1 MEHESEVNHPQ
12 PAYITTNEPSRVT
25 PKTKTLTDLVITNS
39 VESLSH
45 SGVYPLSISDHSLIY
60 AVRKIGIP
68 RGQPRLIETRNFRH
82 FNESKFKSDLINST
96 WPLIANF
103 QNVNDA
109 WSAWKEVFIA
119 VVDKHMPCRIV
130 KIRNKPSPWL
140 NSNVK
145 QDMFKRDW
153 LKKKASKS
161 CSPEDWAAYRQQ
173 RNLANKEIRHAKKC
187 FYKKQIE
194 EASGDQRST
203 WKILNDL
210 MGKQSDSIMV
220 SELRTD
226 SATLTRSE
234 EIADFL
240 NCHFTTMGPRL
251 ASEIPKVCPLFKSGE
266 KCDANNYR
274 PISVLPSIAR
284 VFERILFEQIYRH
297 LSNNKLL
304 YSRQSGFRSL
314 HSTVSALLDMTN
326 DWCFNIDRGMV
337 NGVLFLDLKKAFD
350 TVDHKILL
358 KKLEFYG
365 FEGITLHWFQSYL
378 ADRQQ
383 VCCVNGVVSS
393 TKTISCGVPQG
404 SILGPLLFLIY
415 DNDMPKCLGYG
426 TARLFADDT
435 NLTFTSCSLPVLQNK
450 MSNDLN
456 EIAAWLNV
464 NKLTLNLLKTDF
476 MLIGSRQRIAALD
489 GNIELSLSNTDVR
502 QVESTKCLGVNID
515 KNLTWEGHLQSVKQ
529 KVSSNLRILKKVK
542 PFLNSENIDTLYRS
556 IIEPYFSYR
565 CLVWDSIGDTLSNSL
580 QRLQNRAA
588 RIVTGAAY
596 SKPSGEVFEELGWTQ
611 LNSMRQFHKA
621 IMMFKIVNGLA
632 PPYLT
637 EMFTSNNALN
647 NYGLR
652 SSNYDLELPKCRTN
666 YYKNSFA
673 FSGVKVWNA
682 LPRNLKEERSL
693 EKFKRGLLP
702 ALVK

>member
-556 IIEPYFSYR
+556 IIEPYFSYC